1 MTAPHSNSNCDSSRE
16 GLQQRGLTAER
27 AYSREGSYI
36 IAGLASDAQFDV
48 LCVMGAVKDASSE
61 EISMV
66 AQGCAQLGLQ
76 LRSCN
81 LGRSAQVLSAHRLEL

>member
-1 MTAPHSNSNCDSSRE
+1 MTAAVRACSSE
-16 GLQQRGLTAER
+16 GL
-27 AYSREGSYI
+27 YVS
-36 IAGLASDAQFDV
+36 AGLAGDAQVDV

-61 EISMV
+61 EIDMV

-81 LGRSAQVLSAHRLEL
+81 LGRSAQVLSAHKFEL